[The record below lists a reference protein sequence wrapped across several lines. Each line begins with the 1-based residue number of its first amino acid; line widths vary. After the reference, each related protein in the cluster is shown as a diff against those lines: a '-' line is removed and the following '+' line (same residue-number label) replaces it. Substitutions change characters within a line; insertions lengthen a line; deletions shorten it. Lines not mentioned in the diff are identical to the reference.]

1 MKGNSTSL
9 LNTNNT
15 MNHMK
20 SLSMVLCAIALAAG
34 CSKQETSSQ
43 PPDKAT
49 TETAAK
55 QLDELKADTKEV
67 AQDLKD
73 YTYAQK
79 AEFVESMQARLTAL
93 NKELD
98 LLSAKIDRAS
108 DKLKAQA
115 EPKVRALRNQVTQLK
130 QQLDA
135 VTDANEST
143 WDSVQ
148 AKAQKAY
155 ADLKDGFRQAQ
166 QWVSDKLSS

>member
-1 MKGNSTSL
+1 MSL
-9 LNTNNT
+9 LNKNKT
-15 MNHMK
+15 MSHTK
-20 SLSMVLCAIALAAG
+20 SISFVLCAIALAAG

-43 PPDKAT
+43 PPDKVT

-55 QLDELKADTKEV
+55 QLDELKADTKEA

-98 LLSAKIDRAS
+98 LLSAKIETAS
-108 DKLKAQA
+108 DEFKAQA
-115 EPKVRALRNQVTQLK
+115 EPKLRALHNQMAQLK
-130 QQLDA
+130 QELDA
-135 VTDANEST
+135 ARDATEST
-143 WDSVQ
+143 WDSVK

-155 ADLKDGFRQAQ
+155 ADVKDGFRQAQ